1 MEVKVRKI
9 DNCDNFVGSVT
20 IRCDSEVG
28 KLYLYNLK
36 VMKGSKGFF
45 LTSPSRKASDGKY
58 YSEYYLEDA
67 DEILPEILKRLGL
80 SEDNKKWGKK

>member
-9 DNCDNFVGSVT
+9 ENCDNFVGSVT

-36 VMKGSKGFF
+36 VMKGSKGYF
-45 LTSPSRKASDGKY
+45 LAPPSRKGKDGSY
-58 YSEYYLEDA
+58 YTEYYLEDV
-67 DEILPEILKRLGL
+67 DEILPKILKELGV
-80 SEDNKKWGKK
+80 SEEKKKWGKK

>member
-9 DNCDNFVGSVT
+9 ENCGNFVGSVT

-36 VMKGSKGFF
+36 VMKGSKGYF
-45 LTSPSRKASDGKY
+45 LASPSRKAADGNY
-58 YSEYYLEDA
+58 YSEYYLEGA
-67 DEILPEILKRLGL
+67 DEILPGILKSLGL
-80 SEDNKKWGKK
+80 SGDNKKWGKK